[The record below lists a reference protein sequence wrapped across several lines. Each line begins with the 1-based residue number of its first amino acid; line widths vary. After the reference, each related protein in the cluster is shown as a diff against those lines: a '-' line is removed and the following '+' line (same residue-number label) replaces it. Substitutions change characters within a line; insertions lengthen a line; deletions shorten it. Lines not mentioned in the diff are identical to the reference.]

1 MTAQYHDDEINLRD
15 YLNVLIKRKVTIA
28 AIFLVCIAAAAIY
41 SFTAPEVYKVD
52 ATLRIGGVGKT
63 LMSKEEAIRL
73 IQSKR
78 VLQPV
83 VDKLDRDLSVQGL
96 KESIKIEKVK
106 DTNFINLNL
115 NHKNPKRAIAVL
127 GAIADNFTNR
137 GNDIYNKQIGLLKQQ
152 IETLENRQKAI
163 EAEMKQLTVSI
174 QKGETRDFPL
184 IQNTLTNYE
193 QIYSDLTDKLFS
205 LKKQLMEAE
214 KFQLF
219 EAPLMPENPI
229 SPNKKQNIA
238 IAAVLGLML
247 GVFIV
252 FFREFWVSSAG
263 EEEK

>member
-15 YLNVLIKRKVTIA
+15 YINVLVKRKITIL
-28 AIFLVCIAAAAIY
+28 IVFLVCVATAAFH

-52 ATLRIGGVGKT
+52 AALRIGKIGKT

-73 IQSKR
+73 VQSKR

-83 VDKLDRDLSVQGL
+83 VDKLDKDLSVQGL
-96 KESIKIEKVK
+96 KESIKIEKIE
-106 DTNFINLNL
+106 DTNLINLSL

-127 GAIADNFTNR
+127 SAIADNFTAR
-137 GNDIYNKQIGLLKQQ
+137 GNDTYNKQIELLEQRIKA
-152 IETLENRQKAI
+152 LENRQQFI
-163 EAEMKQLTVSI
+163 EAGMQQLTVSI

-184 IQNTLTNYE
+184 IQNALTNYE

-205 LKKQLMEAE
+205 SKKQLIQAE
-214 KFQLF
+214 KFRLF

-229 SPNKKQNIA
+229 SPKKKQNIA
-238 IAAVLGLML
+238 IAGILGLFL
-247 GVFIV
+247 GVFIA